1 MSKYKI
7 KVLQIARE
15 DLGEIYFYIASDN
28 PQAAINMTNKIID
41 RIDALAELPFL
52 GKIVPENELAKREFR
67 MVIVDNY
74 IVFYKVIDEEI
85 LVYRVLHGMRDYP
98 DLLK

>member
-7 KVLQIARE
+7 RVLQIARE

-28 PQAAINMTNKIID
+28 PQAALSMTNKIID
-41 RIDALAELPFL
+41 KIDTLAELPFL
-52 GKIVPENELAKREFR
+52 GKTVPDSELAKREFR
-67 MVIVDNY
+67 MLIVDSY

-85 LVYRVLHGMRDYP
+85 IVYRVLHGTRDYS